1 MTYYNSK
8 MHTPDGDKA
17 KQTVLKLCVELH
29 VPEGMGA
36 KTQAMPMG
44 QNAHEI

>member
-1 MTYYNSK
+1 MTYYNSE
-8 MHTPDGDKA
+8 MHTPDGHKA

-29 VPEGMGA
+29 VPGGMGM
-36 KTQAMPMG
+36 KTQAMPMS